1 MKKKILILGGT
12 GFLGYHLAKKCLDL
26 KWIVY
31 SVSKKKP
38 KKARFLKNVQYFYFD
53 LSKKEN
59 LNKLKKN
66 SFDHVINLSGY
77 VEHKNISL
85 INKGHYNSVKNLFYY
100 FQKKNI
106 KSFIQVGSSAEYGN
120 LKAPH
125 LESKLDHAQGNY
137 GKVKLKSTKF
147 LLKKKSFPATIL
159 RFYQVYGPYQDSNR
173 FISQLIIS
181 SLKKRSFST
190 SFGIQCRDFLYV
202 TDAVHAIIK
211 LIKCKKNIKGQIINI
226 GFGKCVKLKKIMELV
241 KKETKFFQPI
251 YGQITLRKDELLQ
264 NYPSIKKAKK
274 ILNWYPKISLK
285 NGIKK
290 TISYYKKSLRKN
302 K

>member
-1 MKKKILILGGT
+1 MKKKVLILGAT

-26 KWIVY
+26 KWDIY

-38 KKARFLKNVQYFYFD
+38 KKTRFLKNIKYFYFD
-53 LSKKEN
+53 LSKKKN
-59 LNKLKKN
+59 LNKLKKI

-85 INKGHYNSVKNLFYY
+85 INKCHYKSVKNLFYY
-100 FQKKNI
+100 FQKRNI

-125 LESKLDHAQGNY
+125 LESNVDNAQGNY
-137 GKVKLKSTKF
+137 GKAKLKSTKF
-147 LLKKKSFPATIL
+147 LLKKKTFPATIL
-159 RFYQVYGPYQDSNR
+159 RFYQVYGPHQDSNR

-181 SLKKRSFST
+181 SLKKKKFPT
-190 SFGIQCRDFLYV
+190 SLGIQCRDFLYV
-202 TDAVHAIIK
+202 TDAVNAILK

-226 GFGKCVKLKKIMELV
+226 GFGKCVKLKKVMELV
-241 KKETKFFQPI
+241 NKEIKFFQPI
-251 YGQITLRKDELLQ
+251 YGQIRLRKDELLE

-285 NGIKK
+285 IGIKK
-290 TISYYKKSLRKN
+290 TINYYKKNLRRYK
-302 K
+302 